1 LSALY
6 SKQSTS
12 EVYNHLLRPHLVKLS
27 TSPNE
32 REEKRRYTF
41 LAGRRREEWTG
52 RAGDGREKKEDSEAH
67 F

>member
-1 LSALY
+1 MSALY

-32 REEKRRYTF
+32 REEKRRMD
-41 LAGRRREEWTG
+41 GQG
-52 RAGDGREKKEDSEAH
+52 RAGDGRGKKKEKKKDSEAH